1 VSGHVSVASCPD
13 VCWHQASG
21 YNSDDLDDPEDEEE
35 EEESLAKKR
44 KLTKAAEAKQK
55 AKAKKKK
62 KGSDDEDY
70 NDEDDAYT
78 ALSKSLWTNNGSSSS
93 KPPVGSFEECAV
105 CEKQFTVVC
114 PDFRHWCVRGCS
126 FNVRPNILWLRTR
139 DQGTSVIHVPKHQG
153 MTHSRNLLLRR
164 NAKYPLIRGLLLTLL
179 KAGSPR
185 WCLCV
190 STLVWLFPSVA
201 SYADCLLP

>member
-1 VSGHVSVASCPD
+1 MATRPPQNQNDNDGQPVAGPSTAPAASTSSSRRRRSTKVSEHVSVASCPD
-13 VCWHQASG
+13 RCWNQASG
-21 YNSDDLDDPEDEEE
+21 YNSDDLDDPEGEEE
-35 EEESLAKKR
+35 EEAPAKKR

-62 KGSDDEDY
+62 GSDDENY

-114 PDFRHWCVRGCS
+114 PDFRHLCVR
-126 FNVRPNILWLRTR
+126 
-139 DQGTSVIHVPKHQG
+139 
-153 MTHSRNLLLRR
+153 
-164 NAKYPLIRGLLLTLL
+164 
-179 KAGSPR
+179 
-185 WCLCV
+185 
-190 STLVWLFPSVA
+190 
-201 SYADCLLP
+201 

>member
-1 VSGHVSVASCPD
+1 MATRPPQNQNDNEDQPVAGPSTAPAASTSNSRRRRPTKVSGHISVASCPD

-21 YNSDDLDDPEDEEE
+21 YNSDDLDDPEGEEE
-35 EEESLAKKR
+35 EEAPAKKR

-62 KGSDDEDY
+62 GSDDENY

-78 ALSKSLWTNNGSSSS
+78 ALSKSLWANNGSSSS

-114 PDFRHWCVRGCS
+114 PDF
-126 FNVRPNILWLRTR
+126 
-139 DQGTSVIHVPKHQG
+139 
-153 MTHSRNLLLRR
+153 
-164 NAKYPLIRGLLLTLL
+164 
-179 KAGSPR
+179 
-185 WCLCV
+185 
-190 STLVWLFPSVA
+190 
-201 SYADCLLP
+201 